1 MLLVV
6 KQRVD
11 PTDSCV
17 LAFIVFND
25 RCKGPPSSRRICKNE
40 KIAQSSIP
48 QKKKTIIYI
57 INNNIY
63 YYY

>member
-6 KQRVD
+6 KQRID
-11 PTDSCV
+11 PTDSCMP
-17 LAFIVFND
+17 ASIVFKD

-48 QKKKTIIYI
+48 KEKK
-57 INNNIY
+57 NNNKY
-63 YYY
+63 Y